1 MASIFEPARLG
12 GQVLRN
18 RLMRSATWM
27 ATADDGGYVTD
38 AVVKTYRDL
47 AEGGIGGIVT
57 GMVSVSPVDALLEG
71 QLRLDGDRFVEGHK
85 RIADAAHEFGVPVI
99 MVGGHRSVGCMQES
113 LDRSGAAF
121 LSLSRPLIREPRLV
135 RRWMEGDLRPSEC
148 VSCNRCYETPGHECY
163 FNLKKIGGKK

>member
-1 MASIFEPARLG
+1 MASIFEPARPG
-12 GQVLRN
+12 VNEGYFERQ
-18 RLMRSATWM
+18 ATL
-27 ATADDGGYVTD
+27 
-38 AVVKTYRDL
+38 L
-47 AEGGIGGIVT
+47 ARE
-57 GMVSVSPVDALLEG
+57 VD
-71 QLRLDGDRFVEGHK
+71 
-85 RIADAAHEFGVPVI
+85 VPVI
-99 MVGGHRSVGCMQES
+99 MVGGHRSVECMQGS